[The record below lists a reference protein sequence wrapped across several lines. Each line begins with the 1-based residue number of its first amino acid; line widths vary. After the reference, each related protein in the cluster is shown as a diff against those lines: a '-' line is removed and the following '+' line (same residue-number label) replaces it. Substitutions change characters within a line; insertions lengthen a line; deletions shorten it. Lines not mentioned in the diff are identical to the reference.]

1 MIIMSARLENLI
13 NATISA
19 ETALHEGKYTNGS
32 YSSMSGAYAQKI
44 LTKIRTELYE
54 MMKEAIREEVK
65 ADVID
70 QLLAQLAIHVK

>member
-1 MIIMSARLENLI
+1 MIMSERLENLI

-19 ETALHEGKYTNGS
+19 ETTLYEGKYTNGS

-44 LTKIRTELYE
+44 QAKIRTELYE

-70 QLLAQLAIHVK
+70 QLLAQLAMHVK